1 MEKLFNFWKIFFC
14 NFNLRLTSKL
24 KMKYPVYKPKIFPN
38 TKKYVNDCLDSTW
51 ISSKGSYI
59 EKFEK
64 SFAKYLNIKYA
75 TSVSNGTTALHMCL
89 CALEIGRGDEVIV
102 PSFTYIASVN
112 AIKYVG
118 ANPIFIDSNK
128 NTWNLDISLLEK
140 SISKKTKAIL
150 AVHLYGN
157 PCDIKLLRRFC
168 DKNGLYLIEDV
179 AEALGSSFENKLLGT
194 FGDVSSF
201 SFFGN
206 KTITTGEGG
215 MVVSNKKKYIEKVA
229 RLKNQGA
236 SNKKYWYEEIGYNY
250 RMTNICAAIGLSQ
263 LEQINK
269 ILNRKKDIA
278 KLYKKELGDL
288 PITFQQIQK
297 KGISSFWLVSIL
309 VKNRKVRDE
318 LKKFLKSCG
327 IETRPLFFPAHTM
340 PMFNSKKTFPVAK
353 NLSNRGLNLPSFPD
367 LTNNNVIEIS
377 EFIREFFKNYL

>member
-1 MEKLFNFWKIFFC
+1 
-14 NFNLRLTSKL
+14 
-24 KMKYPVYKPKIFPN
+24 MKYPVYKPKIFPN

-59 EKFEK
+59 KKFEK
-64 SFAKYLNIKYA
+64 SFANYLNIKYS

-89 CALEIGRGDEVIV
+89 CALEIGKGDEVLV

-118 ANPIFIDSNK
+118 AKPIFIDSNEH
-128 NTWNLDISLLEK
+128 TWNLDTSLLEK
-140 SISKKTKAIL
+140 SITKKTKAIL

-168 DKNGLYLIEDV
+168 DKNGLYLIEDA
-179 AEALGSSFENKLLGT
+179 AEALGSTLENKLLGT

-278 KLYKKELGDL
+278 NLYKEELKNL
-288 PITFQQIQK
+288 PITFQQIQR

-309 VKNRKVRDE
+309 VKNRKVRDKLTE
-318 LKKFLKSCG
+318 FLKNSG

-340 PMFNSKKTFPVAK
+340 PMFNSNKTFPVAK

-367 LTNNNVIEIS
+367 LTDNNVIEIS
-377 EFIREFFKNYL
+377 AFIREFFKNQL

>member
-1 MEKLFNFWKIFFC
+1 
-14 NFNLRLTSKL
+14 
-24 KMKYPVYKPKIFPN
+24 MKYPIYKPKIFPN

-51 ISSKGSYI
+51 ISSKGGYI

-89 CALEIGRGDEVIV
+89 CALEIGKDDEVIV

-118 ANPIFIDSNK
+118 ANPVFIDSNQH
-128 NTWNLDISLLEK
+128 TWNLDTSLLEK
-140 SISKKTKAIL
+140 SITKKTKAIL

-157 PCDIKLLRRFC
+157 PCDLKLLRRFC

-215 MVVSNKKKYIEKVA
+215 MVVSNKKKYIDKVA

-263 LEQINK
+263 LEQISK

-278 KLYKKELGDL
+278 KLYKKELKDL

-309 VKNRKVRDE
+309 VKNRKDRDE
-318 LKKFLKSCG
+318 LKKFLKRSG
-327 IETRPLFFPAHTM
+327 VETRPLFFPAHTM

-377 EFIREFFKNYL
+377 EFIRKFFKN